1 MAIGRVGSFATVEPA
16 LVDFGSM
23 AERNIDKIKAE
34 EEAKKVAQAKGVADR
49 SKELSLPKPLDI
61 TTLNSADLK
70 YGEMAQG
77 LFNDMTYSKMLYE
90 KTGSPEA
97 KQNFETLNYAYGQLT
112 SNVASLKEN
121 IPKFNDPAFLKGK
134 NLSIAQERAEY
145 FQKLDKEGRMRVN
158 GRDILVKK
166 PDGGEFRLESFI
178 PTMMNIPDEFDYQG
192 FVKKVRDNTGP
203 STTSGGN
210 YMLNWTKESILDPSS
225 SRQRDYIKS
234 SVATEAYRNEASL
247 VDYARKNGLKDEYG
261 LTKTSGFT
269 DKEKEDFI
277 NQTYNDII
285 NSFPS
290 KTDNKYSAPKDSDG
304 GGSGSGKKVSK
315 PTKFNANKVP
325 AYKEKGAI
333 GSGLSWA
340 GDPKNAPT
348 LGSFMI
354 DRTVGKKKT
363 RLQVN
368 NALLKNI
375 FVNEDGNVIIAYDEL
390 VGTENV
396 REVDEKIGAL
406 EALLSSTEIQSEK
419 DDINNQINTLKS
431 QTTKP
436 KNTGTLT
443 IIRTDENVLGMI
455 ANSLGKESTDE
466 LLYELDELAGYDG
479 KPKKQNKKVNL
490 NASSRIKK

>member
-1 MAIGRVGSFATVEPA
+1 MAIGKVGSYATVDPA

-34 EEAKKVAQAKGVADR
+34 EEAKAAAKAKGVADR
-49 SKELSLPKPLDI
+49 SKDLALPKPLDI

-70 YGEMAQG
+70 YGEMAQA

-90 KTGSPEA
+90 QTGSPEA
-97 KQNFETLNYAYGQLT
+97 KENFQTLNYAYGQLT

-145 FQKLDKEGRMRVN
+145 FQKLDEEGRMRVD
-158 GRDILVKK
+158 GRNILVKK

-178 PTMMNIPDEFDYQG
+178 PTMMNIPDDFDYQG
-192 FVKKVRDNTGP
+192 FVKNVRDNTGP
-203 STTSGGN
+203 STTSGGS
-210 YMLNWTKESILDPSS
+210 YMLNWTKESILDPAS
-225 SRQRDYIKS
+225 SRQRDFIKNA
-234 SVATEAYRNEASL
+234 VATQAYENESAL
-247 VDYARKNGLKDEYG
+247 VDYARKKGLKDEYG

-269 DKEKEDFI
+269 DEEKKEWIE
-277 NQTYNDII
+277 QTYQDII

-290 KTDNKYSAPKDSDG
+290 KEDKKYGTPDRSGD
-304 GGSGSGKKVSK
+304 GSGKKISK
-315 PTKFNANKVP
+315 PTKFNANVVSE
-325 AYKEKGAI
+325 YKQKGAI
-333 GSGLSWA
+333 GRGLSWA

-348 LGSFMI
+348 LGSFMV
-354 DRTVGKKKT
+354 DRTVGKNKT
-363 RLQVN
+363 RVQIN

-396 REVDEKIGAL
+396 REVEEKIGAL

-419 DDINNQINTLKS
+419 DDINNQIKTLKS
-431 QTTKP
+431 QSTKP
-436 KNTGTLT
+436 KNTATLT
-443 IIRTDENVLGMI
+443 IRRTDENLLGMI